1 MTNEVAHDLHR
12 RAFLRGAVTSGAAAA
27 AAVTA
32 AGFAAL
38 PANAAAAD
46 TSTPAEAV
54 SFEGVNQAGVYRP
67 AKPQS
72 SSCFAVFTLTA
83 TSPAQLQELLKTL
96 TDRIRFLTSGGTPV
110 AAGSGAPPS
119 DSEVLGP
126 NVPSDGLT
134 VTVGLGAGVFDR
146 RFGLASKAPRGLTE
160 MRVFPADVPDP
171 AWMGGEV
178 LLQICATSQD
188 TVHHAL
194 RDLTRFTRAWM
205 QPQWQING
213 FVSPPRPTG
222 ASRNLFGYKDGIANP
237 AEDSGL
243 VWIGKDAGQP
253 EWAVGGTFIVVRLI
267 RMLIEFWDRVSVSE
281 QDTMIGRRRDTGAP
295 LTGNLETDV
304 PAYDADPQGQVIPLT
319 AHIRLANPAT
329 AETNGSR
336 FLRRGYNYVLGADA
350 TGNQNVGLIF
360 TCYQA
365 NIQQQF
371 EAVQERLADEPMV
384 DYIQTFGGQYFIGLP
399 GVAEAGSY
407 LGQGL
412 FS

>member
-1 MTNEVAHDLHR
+1 MPNDSHDLQR
-12 RAFLRGAVTSGAAAA
+12 RAFLRGAVASGATAVAAVGLASLPAHAAAA
-27 AAVTA
+27 ASPVTA
-32 AGFAAL
+32 DVVPFAGA
-38 PANAAAAD
+38 
-46 TSTPAEAV
+46 
-54 SFEGVNQAGVYRP
+54 NQAGVYRP

-83 TSPAQLQELLKTL
+83 SSPAQLQDLLKTL
-96 TDRIRFLTSGGTPV
+96 TARIRFLTSGGSPV

-126 NVPSDGLT
+126 DVPADGLT
-134 VTVGLGAGVFDR
+134 VTVGLGAGAFDH
-146 RFGLASKAPRGLTE
+146 RFGLAAKAPKGLTQ

-178 LLQICATSQD
+178 LLQICANSQD

-213 FVSPPRPTG
+213 FGSPPRPSG
-222 ASRNLFGYKDGIANP
+222 AGRNLFGYKDGIANP
-237 AEDSGL
+237 SADSGL
-243 VWIGKDAGQP
+243 VWIGKDSGQP
-253 EWAVGGTFIVVRLI
+253 DWALGGTFIVVRLI

-304 PAYDADPQGQVIPLT
+304 PAYDADPTGRIIPLT

-329 AETNGSR
+329 PDTNGSR
-336 FLRRGYNYVLGADA
+336 FLRRGYNFVLGADSN
-350 TGNQNVGLIF
+350 GNQNVGLIF
-360 TCYQA
+360 ACYQA
-365 NIQQQF
+365 NIQKQF
-371 EAVQERLADEPMV
+371 EAVQERLADEPMT
-384 DYIQTFGGQYFIGLP
+384 DYIQNFGGQYFIGLP
-399 GVAEAGSY
+399 GVTGSDGY
-407 LGQGL
+407 LGHGL